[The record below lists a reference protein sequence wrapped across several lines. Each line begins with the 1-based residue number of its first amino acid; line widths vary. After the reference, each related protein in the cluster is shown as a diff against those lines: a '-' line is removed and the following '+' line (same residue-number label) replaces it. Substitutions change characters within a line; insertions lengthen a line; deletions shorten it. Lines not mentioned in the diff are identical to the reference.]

1 MDRPKIYLLLEYA
14 NQSHS
19 VQLLN
24 VIIERSN
31 DRKKPLMEVA
41 RAYNRHC
48 R

>member
-24 VIIERSN
+24 IIFECSN
-31 DRKKPLMEVA
+31 DGKKLLVEVA
-41 RAYNRHC
+41 RAYNRHLS
-48 R
+48 

>member
-24 VIIERSN
+24 VIFERSN
-31 DRKKPLMEVA
+31 DCKKPLMEVA
-41 RAYNRHC
+41 RAYN
-48 R
+48 